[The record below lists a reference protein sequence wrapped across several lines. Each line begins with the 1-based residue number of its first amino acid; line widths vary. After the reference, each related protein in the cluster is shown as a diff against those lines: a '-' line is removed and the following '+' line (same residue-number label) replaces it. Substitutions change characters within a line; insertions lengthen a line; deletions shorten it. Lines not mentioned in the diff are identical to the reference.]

1 LSEVAIWLPDV
12 LLTSICPFG
21 SDHCSVC
28 YWDIE
33 KTLQILTTVL
43 FHISYLE
50 VGIYS
55 SKEEEKLESRSLNG
69 LKYSITGDHVE
80 NCFVFVQ
87 PLRCWDSDEKP
98 NIEESNVGCFWPGI
112 ENKSHFHLLK

>member
-33 KTLQILTTVL
+33 KTLQILRTVL
-43 FHISYLE
+43 FHISSLE
-50 VGIYS
+50 VGILS
-55 SKEEEKLESRSLNG
+55 SNEEEKLESKSLFVYNN
-69 LKYSITGDHVE
+69 SATFDHVE
-80 NCFVFVQ
+80 NYFVFIQ

-98 NIEESNVGCFWPGI
+98 IIEESNFGCFWPGN